1 MIDQIREKIFDWCLK
16 QQSAR
21 QVVAYP
27 WNDIRSIVILHEGHA
42 VGNLVQQLQREG
54 KQVYEIVMPDKNDTC
69 WLTEMPKTQVR
80 EAIQARYYD
89 LLIDLTQQSSVTM
102 QYMAMYIK
110 AGFKTGRYI
119 GKNIYDLSIDTPA
132 QESPDFLYEQIV
144 KYIQMFKQKG

>member
-1 MIDQIREKIFDWCLK
+1 MNKFREKIFDWCLK
-16 QQSAR
+16 RQAVR
-21 QVVAYP
+21 QVVMYP
-27 WNDIRSIVILHEGHA
+27 WKDIRSIVILHEGHA
-42 VGNLVQQLQREG
+42 VGKWVQQLQREG
-54 KQVYEIVMPDKNDTC
+54 KLVYEIVMPDKKDIC

-144 KYIQMFKQKG
+144 KYIQMFTQKG

>member
-69 WLTEMPKTQVR
+69 WLTEMPKKHVR
-80 EAIQARYYD
+80 EAIQARHYD
-89 LLIDLTQQSSVTM
+89 LLIDLTQQSSITM

-110 AGFKTGRYI
+110 AGLKTGRNI

-132 QESPDFLYEQIV
+132 KESPDYLYEQIV
-144 KYIQMFKQKG
+144 KYIQMFTRG

>member
-1 MIDQIREKIFDWCLK
+1 MNKFREKIFDWCLK
-16 QQSAR
+16 RQAVR
-21 QVVAYP
+21 QVVMYP
-27 WNDIRSIVILHEGHA
+27 WKDIRSIVILHEGHA
-42 VGNLVQQLQREG
+42 VGKWVQQLQREG
-54 KQVYEIVMPDKNDTC
+54 KLVYETVMPDKKDIC

-144 KYIQMFKQKG
+144 KYIQMFTQKG

>member
-21 QVVAYP
+21 QVVTYP

-69 WLTEMPKTQVR
+69 WLTEMP
-80 EAIQARYYD
+80 
-89 LLIDLTQQSSVTM
+89 
-102 QYMAMYIK
+102 
-110 AGFKTGRYI
+110 
-119 GKNIYDLSIDTPA
+119 
-132 QESPDFLYEQIV
+132 
-144 KYIQMFKQKG
+144 